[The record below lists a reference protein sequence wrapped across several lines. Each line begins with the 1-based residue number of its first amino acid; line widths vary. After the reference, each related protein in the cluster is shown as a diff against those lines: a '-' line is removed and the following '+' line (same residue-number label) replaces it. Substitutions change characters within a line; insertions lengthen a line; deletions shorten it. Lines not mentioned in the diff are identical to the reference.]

1 MNRKC
6 FCSGL
11 VSGSALLSLLALA
24 FGAILPGAAAAQ
36 WFGGGGATQFDRVAA
51 TGQRVEF
58 GKRLA
63 MDTNCKTTGFTQYR
77 LLTKPKLGQFI
88 IRREQILLN
97 QAWSNDRRHC
107 EGRKYPGVATYYQAG
122 RRPGTDEFE
131 VLRIDD
137 DGKSETFKVRIDIH

>member
-1 MNRKC
+1 MNER
-6 FCSGL
+6 SSRSRLGSGRVLIRAIALAGL
-11 VSGSALLSLLALA
+11 VA
-24 FGAILPGAAAAQ
+24 LPGAAAPQ
-36 WFGGGGATQFDRVAA
+36 WFGGGGSTQFDRVAA

-88 IRREQILLN
+88 IRREQILLD
-97 QAWSNDRRHC
+97 QAWSADRRHC